1 MKIKKY
7 LHISILLVAI
17 YLGFIFANI
26 LVPRVQ
32 IYLDLANF
40 ENYGVVESFV
50 YDEEYRTLSS
60 GSDGRY
66 HTEYEI
72 YGNLL
77 NVSFE
82 IKDGLPADTTINNQQ
97 FTKVDKISDYTSADV
112 YKDTFVLKADVVGG
126 LFYPSLIVFSIIF
139 ILIFEFI
146 LNKVLL
152 NKVNRLDKLVYS
164 KSAIASVGKKTIFIS
179 FIATVIS
186 LIIYHGCDLQPI
198 VETLKL
204 SSSGIDIYQLFAC
217 LNKYKNVNL
226 FLWQYD
232 GMMLA
237 FYNVANF
244 INYLPFKFTVVSYHW
259 AYTILHKLINIV
271 LLNLTAISMVSFMI
285 GHNIISK
292 EKSKSIYLWSVL
304 NPVTFYVS
312 VVFIQYDALPLY
324 FITLGILLLD
334 NIDENKILPFVLVAF
349 GLACKIPMMMCMP
362 VIGMMGLYFLF
373 KSKGEKFV
381 KLIANFAVFGFV
393 MFIIFLAPRLVH
405 APIEV
410 AYRNMTATQ
419 RMWWTTIQ
427 YAPVVFLF
435 VTTMVIEIF
444 LLLNYTKFN
453 LSVSVVDLIQNSL
466 FIIATLIFGFSF
478 SVMSTPGIFIVTMPA
493 FALMYA
499 RQEDNLQRFI
509 FGFGGLLMVVY
520 VLFSSIGDISAT
532 SIFFGGRAYLT
543 EIEKMYSGTPTG
555 TQINSVLHTVSNS
568 AMLAYAI
575 IFFKEAGKHFKKHKK
590 VEEI

>member
-1 MKIKKY
+1 MY
-7 LHISILLVAI
+7 
-17 YLGFIFANI
+17 
-26 LVPRVQ
+26 
-32 IYLDLANF
+32 
-40 ENYGVVESFV
+40 
-50 YDEEYRTLSS
+50 
-60 GSDGRY
+60 
-66 HTEYEI
+66 
-72 YGNLL
+72 
-77 NVSFE
+77 
-82 IKDGLPADTTINNQQ
+82 QQ
-97 FTKVDKISDYTSADV
+97 FTKVDKISDYTSAEV
-112 YKDTFVLKADVVGG
+112 YKDTFVLKTDVVGG
-126 LFYPSLIVFSIIF
+126 RFYPSLIVFSVIF
-139 ILIFEFI
+139 ILIFESI
-146 LNKVLL
+146 LNKVLMD
-152 NKVNRLDKLVYS
+152 KENRLDKLVYS
-164 KSAIASVGKKTIFIS
+164 KSAIVSVGKKTIFIS
-179 FIATVIS
+179 FIATLIS

-217 LNKYKNVNL
+217 LNEYKNVNL

-237 FYNVANF
+237 FYNITNF
-244 INYLPFKFTVVSYHW
+244 INYLPFKFTVESYHW
-259 AYTILHKLINIV
+259 AYTILHKLTNIV

-285 GHNIISK
+285 DHNIISK

-381 KLIANFAVFGFV
+381 KLIANFAVFGLV

-444 LLLNYTKFN
+444 ILLNYTKFN
-453 LSVSVVDLIQNSL
+453 LSVNVVDLIQNSL

-543 EIEKMYSGTPTG
+543 EIEKMYSGIPTG

-590 VEEI
+590 VEEN

>member
-1 MKIKKY
+1 MY
-7 LHISILLVAI
+7 NEA
-17 YLGFIFANI
+17 
-26 LVPRVQ
+26 
-32 IYLDLANF
+32 
-40 ENYGVVESFV
+40 
-50 YDEEYRTLSS
+50 YRELSV

-66 HTEYEI
+66 HTEYNI
-72 YGNLL
+72 YSNLI
-77 NVSFE
+77 NISFE
-82 IKDGLPADTTINNQQ
+82 IKDGIPDGVTINNQP
-97 FTKVDKISDYTSADV
+97 FSKVDKISDYTSADV
-112 YKDTFVLKADVVGG
+112 YKDSFVLKTNVVGVF
-126 LFYPSLIVFSIIF
+126 FYISLVIFSTIFVF
-139 ILIFEFI
+139 IFELI
-146 LNKVLL
+146 LNTVLMH
-152 NKVNRLDKLVYS
+152 KENRLDKLVYS
-164 KSAIASVGKKTIFIS
+164 RSGIVSVGKNTILIS
-179 FIATVIS
+179 FIVTLIS
-186 LIIYHGCDLQPI
+186 LIVYHGCDLQPI

-217 LNKYKNVNL
+217 LNEYKNVNL

-237 FYNVANF
+237 FYKVVNF

-259 AYTILHKLINIV
+259 VYTILHKLVNII
-271 LLNLTAISMVSFMI
+271 LLNLSAISMVSFMI
-285 GHNIISK
+285 DHNIISK

-349 GLACKIPMMMCMP
+349 GLACKIPMIMCMP

-373 KSKGEKFV
+373 KSKGKKLV
-381 KLIANFAVFGFV
+381 KLIINFAVFGIV
-393 MFIIFLAPRLVH
+393 MFIIFLAPRLAH
-405 APIEV
+405 APLEV

-444 LLLNYTKFN
+444 ILLNYTKFN
-453 LSVSVVDLIQNSL
+453 LSVNVIDLIQNSL

-575 IFFKEAGKHFKKHKK
+575 IFFKEAGKHFKKNKM

>member
-285 GHNIISK
+285 DHNIISK

-575 IFFKEAGKHFKKHKK
+575 IFFKEAGKHFKNHKK